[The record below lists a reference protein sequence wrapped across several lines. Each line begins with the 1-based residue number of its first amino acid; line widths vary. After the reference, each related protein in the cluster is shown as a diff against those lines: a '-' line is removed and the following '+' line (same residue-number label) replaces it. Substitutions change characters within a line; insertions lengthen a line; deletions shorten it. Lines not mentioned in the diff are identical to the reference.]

1 MKLRKLLLLASS
13 GYPDDFVRLYAD
25 RPNGNHGDTL
35 AEFIYRELQ
44 DTFDESATTQEQ
56 LAAAVSAM
64 EKAINKHNANDI
76 KARRRPSGICRVS
89 SGAWTQPG
97 KKRRLALRSSY
108 DTREDSKAARRQPR
122 ENRSSA

>member
-64 EKAINKHNANDI
+64 EKAIRDLQGVIRALD
-76 KARRRPSGICRVS
+76 P
-89 SGAWTQPG
+89 AWQKTSLGPAE
-97 KKRRLALRSSY
+97 LV
-108 DTREDSKAARRQPR
+108 
-122 ENRSSA
+122 